1 MTWIGFI
8 PSTTS
13 SDGDITGV
21 TAGSGMTG
29 GGTTGAVTLNLVGGD
44 GITANANDMAIT
56 AAQTTITSVLNTS
69 LVIGRDADNDIDFAT
84 DNQIIF
90 RVGGGDNVIFKA
102 SGEIEATS
110 LDISGD
116 ADIDGTMEADAITLG
131 GVTVLA
137 AVDEDN
143 MASDSNTLVPTQQ
156 SVKAYVD
163 ANAGGSVSG
172 NTFATDLKIGRDA
185 DNLIDFTTDNNIV
198 IRANGENQLTLVD
211 GALTPTTNAI
221 VDLGTDALEF
231 KDGYFDGTLEADAI
245 TIGGTNI
252 VSGSVITSL
261 GTLSTL
267 SVDNITINGNEIISS
282 NTNGNIDLDANGS
295 GNVVFKGNGTR
306 GAGQFILNCEA
317 NSHGITI
324 KGPPH
329 SASASYTLT
338 LPNNDGDA
346 DQVLKTDGSGNLAWV
361 AQTSPGGAGDMTQF
375 YLEDDDGTEVTI
387 DNNKEVKFI
396 GSGITTNWTD
406 TSTGNDGDPY
416 DLTFTVDAAQTGI
429 TSVLNA
435 SLTVGRDAH
444 NQIDFSTD
452 NEIHFKTNNET
463 PVIKMKAS
471 GEIEATKFD
480 GALEGNADT
489 ATALATARNIGGQ
502 SFDGTGDIV
511 LPGVNAE
518 GNQNTSGRA
527 LHVYVADNES
537 TNEENLIT
545 FVENGQTGTG
555 GHGLEMDGHL
565 TYNPST
571 GTVTSTIFKG
581 NIDAVDGDFDGTLEV
596 DNLTIGGAQGT
607 DGQVLTSTGSGV
619 GWEDAA
625 GGSLSGN
632 NFATDL
638 KIGRDADNLIDFTT
652 DNEITFRVSA
662 GNGVVMKASGEIE
675 ATELDISGAI
685 VMNSDQKLSFG
696 HSSTNIEGITSGSKL
711 GLAGQTDV
719 LLRISNSTMIAIDN
733 AKCEFSIP
741 AIPATS
747 DGVALGSGTKMWSD
761 LFLASGGVVNFNN
774 GDVTLT
780 HSSNT
785 LTVGG
790 GNLDTN
796 RQLNVTSS
804 THFEAKG
811 DIVYLGGGSTTQGE
825 LCYLKSDGEWAAA
838 DADATGTAG
847 GVLLALA
854 LGTDP
859 DADGMLLRGMFTL
872 DHDPGTIADELYVS
886 TTAGDITGT
895 APSGSG
901 DIVRVVG
908 YCLDSTNGQI
918 WFNPS
923 NDFIVLA

>member
-21 TAGSGMTG
+21 TAGTGMTG

-44 GITANANDMAIT
+44 GITANANDIAIT

-185 DNLIDFTTDNNIV
+185 DNLIDFTTDNEITFRV
-198 IRANGENQLTLVD
+198 SAGD
-211 GALTPTTNAI
+211 G
-221 VDLGTDALEF
+221 
-231 KDGYFDGTLEADAI
+231 
-245 TIGGTNI
+245 
-252 VSGSVITSL
+252 
-261 GTLSTL
+261 
-267 SVDNITINGNEIISS
+267 
-282 NTNGNIDLDANGS
+282 
-295 GNVVFKGNGTR
+295 VVF
-306 GAGQFILNCEA
+306 
-317 NSHGITI
+317 
-324 KGPPH
+324 
-329 SASASYTLT
+329 
-338 LPNNDGDA
+338 
-346 DQVLKTDGSGNLAWV
+346 
-361 AQTSPGGAGDMTQF
+361 
-375 YLEDDDGTEVTI
+375 
-387 DNNKEVKFI
+387 
-396 GSGITTNWTD
+396 
-406 TSTGNDGDPY
+406 
-416 DLTFTVDAAQTGI
+416 
-429 TSVLNA
+429 
-435 SLTVGRDAH
+435 
-444 NQIDFSTD
+444 
-452 NEIHFKTNNET
+452 
-463 PVIKMKAS
+463 KAS

-489 ATALATARNIGGQ
+489 ATALATTRALQVTLSETDSSN
-502 SFDGTGDIV
+502 FDGTAAVTDIGVTGTLAVGNGGTGVTSMTNLKNALDDETWTFANNVTLAGFVLDGNTITGVDDSGEFTNDDAHIMTSAGIEDKILGYSYITASSSDTLSNKTIAISQVTELSNLTADEGAQLENIGTTTISAAQWGYLGAASGAITNTDTVDMGDGFVIEDDDGTEV
-511 LPGVNAE
+511 TITENKEVKFIG
-518 GNQNTSGRA
+518 SGITTNWTDT
-527 LHVYVADNES
+527 DNG
-537 TNEENLIT
+537 TDGDPYDLT
-545 FVENGQTGTG
+545 FTVDAAQTGITSLLATDIKIG
-555 GHGLEMDGHL
+555 EDDQTKIDFETADTINFYAGNEKQLVLTDGALTPGTNAILDLGTDALEFKDG
-565 TYNPST
+565 Y
-571 GTVTSTIFKG
+571 
-581 NIDAVDGDFDGTLEV
+581 FDGTLEV
-596 DNLTIGGAQGT
+596 DNLTIGGSQGS
-607 DGQVLTSTGSGV
+607 DGQVLTSTGSGIA
-619 GWEDAA
+619 WEDAA
-625 GGSLSGN
+625 GGGSVSGN
-632 NFATDL
+632 TFATDL

-662 GNGVVMKASGEIE
+662 NNGVVMKASGEIE
-675 ATELDISGAI
+675 ATSLDISGVSAFDGNI
-685 VMNSDQKLSFG
+685 TLPSDTQIHFG
-696 HSSTNIEGITSGSKL
+696 HTTNMIEGASSGEYLMLFGKSGIFFRT
-711 GLAGQTDV
+711 GLTTRAFLDG
-719 LLRISNSTMIAIDN
+719 SGF
-733 AKCEFSIP
+733 EFSVP

-747 DGVALGSGTKMWSD
+747 DGVALGSASKMWSD

-774 GDVTLT
+774 GDVTVT

-785 LTVGG
+785 ITVGG

-796 RQLNVTSS
+796 RQLNKTSS
-804 THFEAKG
+804 TDFEAKG
-811 DIVYLGGGSTTQGE
+811 DIIYLGGGSTTQGE

-838 DADATGTAG
+838 DADATATSG

-895 APSGSG
+895 PPSGSG

-908 YCLDSTNGQI
+908 YCLDSSNGQI

>member
-143 MASDSNTLVPTQQ
+143 MASNSNTLVPTQQ

-185 DNLIDFTTDNNIV
+185 DNLIDFTTDNEITFRV
-198 IRANGENQLTLVD
+198 SAGD
-211 GALTPTTNAI
+211 G
-221 VDLGTDALEF
+221 
-231 KDGYFDGTLEADAI
+231 
-245 TIGGTNI
+245 
-252 VSGSVITSL
+252 
-261 GTLSTL
+261 
-267 SVDNITINGNEIISS
+267 
-282 NTNGNIDLDANGS
+282 
-295 GNVVFKGNGTR
+295 VVF
-306 GAGQFILNCEA
+306 
-317 NSHGITI
+317 
-324 KGPPH
+324 
-329 SASASYTLT
+329 
-338 LPNNDGDA
+338 
-346 DQVLKTDGSGNLAWV
+346 
-361 AQTSPGGAGDMTQF
+361 
-375 YLEDDDGTEVTI
+375 
-387 DNNKEVKFI
+387 
-396 GSGITTNWTD
+396 
-406 TSTGNDGDPY
+406 
-416 DLTFTVDAAQTGI
+416 
-429 TSVLNA
+429 
-435 SLTVGRDAH
+435 
-444 NQIDFSTD
+444 
-452 NEIHFKTNNET
+452 
-463 PVIKMKAS
+463 KAS

-489 ATALATARNIGGQ
+489 ATALATTRALQVTLSETDSSN
-502 SFDGTGDIV
+502 FDGTSAVTDIGVTGTLAVGNGGTGVTSMTNLKNALDDETWTFANNVTLAGFVLDGNTITGVDDSGEFTNDDAHIMTSAGIEDKILGYSYITASSSDTLSNKTIAISQVTELSNLTADEGAQLENIGTTTISATQWGYLGAASGAITNTDTVDMGDGFVIEDDDGTEV
-511 LPGVNAE
+511 TITENKEIKFIG
-518 GNQNTSGRA
+518 SGITTNWTDT
-527 LHVYVADNES
+527 DNG
-537 TNEENLIT
+537 TDGDPYDLT
-545 FVENGQTGTG
+545 FTVDAAQTGITSLLATDIKIG
-555 GHGLEMDGHL
+555 EDDQTKIDFETADTINFYAGNEKQLVLTDGALTPGTNAILDLGTDALEFKDG
-565 TYNPST
+565 Y
-571 GTVTSTIFKG
+571 
-581 NIDAVDGDFDGTLEV
+581 FDGTLEV
-596 DNLTIGGAQGT
+596 DNLTIGGAQGS
-607 DGQVLTSTGSGV
+607 DGQVLTSTGAGV
-619 GWEDAA
+619 AWEDAA
-625 GGSLSGN
+625 GGGSVSGN
-632 NFATDL
+632 TFATDL

-652 DNEITFRVSA
+652 DNEITFRVST
-662 GNGVVMKASGEIE
+662 GDGVVMKASGEIE
-675 ATELDISGAI
+675 ATSLDISGTSAFDGNI
-685 VMNSDQKLSFG
+685 TLPSDTQIHFG
-696 HSSTNIEGITSGSKL
+696 HTTNMIEGASSGEYLMLFGKSGIFFRI
-711 GLAGQTDV
+711 GL
-719 LLRISNSTMIAIDN
+719 STKMFLDGN
-733 AKCEFSIP
+733 NFEFSVP

-747 DGVALGSGTKMWSD
+747 DGVALGSATKMWSD
-761 LFLASGGVVNFNN
+761 LFLASGSVVNFNN

-838 DADATGTAG
+838 DADATATSG

>member
-29 GGTTGAVTLNLVGGD
+29 GGTTGAVTLNLIGGD

-90 RVGGGDNVIFKA
+90 RVGGADNVIFKA

-143 MASDSNTLVPTQQ
+143 MASNSNTLVPTQQ

-163 ANAGGSVSG
+163 ASGGSVSG

-185 DNLIDFTTDNNIV
+185 DNLIDFTTDNEITFRV
-198 IRANGENQLTLVD
+198 SAGD
-211 GALTPTTNAI
+211 G
-221 VDLGTDALEF
+221 
-231 KDGYFDGTLEADAI
+231 
-245 TIGGTNI
+245 
-252 VSGSVITSL
+252 
-261 GTLSTL
+261 
-267 SVDNITINGNEIISS
+267 
-282 NTNGNIDLDANGS
+282 
-295 GNVVFKGNGTR
+295 VVF
-306 GAGQFILNCEA
+306 
-317 NSHGITI
+317 
-324 KGPPH
+324 
-329 SASASYTLT
+329 
-338 LPNNDGDA
+338 
-346 DQVLKTDGSGNLAWV
+346 
-361 AQTSPGGAGDMTQF
+361 
-375 YLEDDDGTEVTI
+375 
-387 DNNKEVKFI
+387 
-396 GSGITTNWTD
+396 
-406 TSTGNDGDPY
+406 
-416 DLTFTVDAAQTGI
+416 
-429 TSVLNA
+429 
-435 SLTVGRDAH
+435 
-444 NQIDFSTD
+444 
-452 NEIHFKTNNET
+452 
-463 PVIKMKAS
+463 KAS

-489 ATALATARNIGGQ
+489 ATTLETARTIGGV
-502 SFDGTGDIV
+502 SFDGSASII

-518 GNQNTSGRA
+518 GNQNTSGNA
-527 LHVYVADNES
+527 ATASHILITDNES
-537 TNEENLIT
+537 TNEENQIT
-545 FVENGQTGTG
+545 FIEDAG
-555 GHGLEMDGHL
+555 GGAAYRGLEADGDF
-565 TYNPST
+565 TYNPSN
-571 GTVTSTIFKG
+571 GTVSATIFKG

-596 DNLTIGGAQGT
+596 DNLTIGGAQGS

-619 GWEDAA
+619 AWEDAA
-625 GGSLSGN
+625 GGGVSGN
-632 NFATDL
+632 TFATDL
-638 KIGRDADNLIDFTT
+638 KIGRDADNLFDFTT
-652 DNEITFRVSA
+652 DNQITLRVSA
-662 GNGVVMKASGEIE
+662 ADGIVFKADNAMTFGHASSFIEGAVSGNHLIIGGNS
-675 ATELDISGAI
+675 DIS
-685 VMNSDQKLSFG
+685 
-696 HSSTNIEGITSGSKL
+696 
-711 GLAGQTDV
+711 
-719 LLRISNSTMIAIDN
+719 LRIAGSTKITMDGT
-733 AKCEFSIP
+733 KCEFSIP
-741 AIPATS
+741 PIPTS
-747 DGVALGSGTKMWSD
+747 NDAVALGNTSKSWSD

-774 GDVTLT
+774 GDVTVT
-780 HSSNT
+780 HSANT
-785 LTVGG
+785 LTIGG

-811 DIVYLGGGSTTQGE
+811 DIIYLGSGSTTQGE
-825 LCYLKSDGEWAAA
+825 LCYLTSGGAWAAA
-838 DADATGTAG
+838 DANATGTAG

-908 YCLDSTNGQI
+908 YCMDSTNGQI